1 MSAKNTVTVRATLRA
16 VSRMSEEPR
25 LLSGVCSSPAGVTT
39 ELEMNGDHGRIVL
52 TLGPKLPAW
61 LTPFDDLE
69 HARFEVTLR
78 RLRKAPKKGK
88 ARR

>member
-16 VSRMSEEPR
+16 VSCTSAEY
-25 LLSGVCSSPAGVTT
+25 LLSGLCSSPAGVTT

-52 TLGPKLPAW
+52 TLGSKLPAW

-78 RLRKAPKKGK
+78 RLRKAPRKGK
-88 ARR
+88 AR